1 VPKFEAALAANP
13 KQVSDLFNLP
23 NGMATMMQTRLKSF
37 VTYGGSVDTETK
49 SSNRQ
54 IKTLADRMKVQND
67 RIDKQVA
74 AYKQQFSDIQALLVT
89 ATQQQQIIASFMS
102 YGA

>member
-1 VPKFEAALAANP
+1 
-13 KQVSDLFNLP
+13 
-23 NGMATMMQTRLKSF
+23 
-37 VTYGGSVDTETK
+37 
-49 SSNRQ
+49 
-54 IKTLADRMKVQND
+54 MKVQND